1 MRREPTLTKFSHTAA
16 SAFLGIALLVVGA
29 SPRPAHAALGENADS
44 VAADAAIFEANGVRH
59 ARRSALN
66 APALTAYSVEQM
78 TTPSG
83 IAVNEYI
90 GPDGRVFAITWR
102 GRTPPNL
109 ATLLG
114 AYFTQYQHAA
124 NAGGLTAYGLHHASV
139 RGSEVVVETAGHMRD
154 MWGRAFLPAMLPSG
168 VDQSEIQ

>member
-1 MRREPTLTKFSHTAA
+1 MRGTLTLIRLSHTAV
-16 SAFLGIALLVVGA
+16 SVFLGIALLFVGA
-29 SPRPAHAALGENADS
+29 STHPAHAALGENADS

-59 ARRSALN
+59 GPRSALN

-83 IAVNEYI
+83 IAVNEYV
-90 GPDGRVFAITWR
+90 GPDGRVFAVTWR

-114 AYFTQYQHAA
+114 AYFMQYQHAA
-124 NAGGLTAYGLHHASV
+124 NAGGLTAHGLHHASV

-154 MWGRAFLPAMLPSG
+154 MWGRAFLPAMLPPG
-168 VDQSEIQ
+168 VEQSQIQ

>member
-1 MRREPTLTKFSHTAA
+1 MRGTLTLIRLSHTAV
-16 SAFLGIALLVVGA
+16 SVFLGIALLFVGA
-29 SPRPAHAALGENADS
+29 STHPAYAALGENADS
-44 VAADAAIFEANGVRH
+44 VAADAAIFEANGVR
-59 ARRSALN
+59 RGPRSALN

-83 IAVNEYI
+83 IAVNEYV
-90 GPDGRVFAITWR
+90 GPDGRVFAVTWR

-114 AYFTQYQHAA
+114 AYFMQYQHAA
-124 NAGGLTAYGLHHASV
+124 NAGGLTAHGLHHASV

-154 MWGRAFLPAMLPSG
+154 MWGRAFLPAMLPPG
-168 VDQSEIQ
+168 VEQSQIQ

>member
-1 MRREPTLTKFSHTAA
+1 MTSSSQTAA
-16 SAFLGIALLVVGA
+16 SAFLGIALLFVGT
-29 SPRPAHAALGENADS
+29 SPHPALAALGGNADS
-44 VAADAAIFEANGVRH
+44 VAADAAIFEAKAVRH
-59 ARRSALN
+59 TSRSALN
-66 APALTAYSVEQM
+66 APAVTAYSVEQM

-83 IAVNEYI
+83 IAVKEYV
-90 GPDGRVFAITWR
+90 GTNGRVFAVTWR
-102 GRTPPNL
+102 GRRPPDL

-124 NAGGLTAYGLHHASV
+124 NAGGLTAHGLHHASV

-168 VDQSEIQ
+168 VEQSEIQ

>member
-1 MRREPTLTKFSHTAA
+1 MIRLSHTAV
-16 SAFLGIALLVVGA
+16 SVFLGIALLFVGA
-29 SPRPAHAALGENADS
+29 STHPAHAALGENADS

-59 ARRSALN
+59 GPRSALN

-83 IAVNEYI
+83 IAVNEYV
-90 GPDGRVFAITWR
+90 GPDGRVFAVTWR

-114 AYFTQYQHAA
+114 AYFMQYQHAA
-124 NAGGLTAYGLHHASV
+124 NAGGLTAHGLHHASV

-154 MWGRAFLPAMLPSG
+154 MWGRAFLPAMLPPG
-168 VDQSEIQ
+168 VEQSQIQ

>member
-1 MRREPTLTKFSHTAA
+1 LTRSSQTAA
-16 SAFLGIALLVVGA
+16 SVFLGIALLFVGA
-29 SPRPAHAALGENADS
+29 SPHAALAALGGNADS

-59 ARRSALN
+59 TSRSALN
-66 APALTAYSVEQM
+66 APAVTAYNVEQM

-83 IAVNEYI
+83 TAVKEYV
-90 GPDGRVFAITWR
+90 GTDGRVFAVTWR
-102 GRTPPNL
+102 GRRPPDL

-124 NAGGLTAYGLHHASV
+124 NAGGLTAHGLHHASV

-168 VDQSEIQ
+168 VEQSEIQ